1 MVSTVAIDTRDKR
14 FSISSLLGLEIW
26 PYPDGIIDAPDR
38 LQWLGLYRLQISDLP
53 SISIPVKTV
62 VAVVPS
68 IELVRVFDVRVAANR
83 WVK

>member
-1 MVSTVAIDTRDKR
+1 MAINTRDKK

-53 SISIPVKTV
+53 TVSIAVKTV

-68 IELVRVFDVRVAANR
+68 IEITRVFGVRVLDNR